1 MQKIEDVW
9 NKFATQD
16 ESAEAYLRLVKENP
30 MQQSIIEHY
39 GYENQLKK
47 LVEELRELEQAVIYE
62 HPDEHIKEEIAD
74 VLNLIEQITH
84 YKHWESDIYKI
95 KYFKIQ
101 RQIERMQDE

>member
-1 MQKIEDVW
+1 
-9 NKFATQD
+9 
-16 ESAEAYLRLVKENP
+16 

>member
-1 MQKIEDVW
+1 
-9 NKFATQD
+9 
-16 ESAEAYLRLVKENP
+16 

-47 LVEELRELEQAVIYE
+47 LAEELKELEQAVIYE